1 MARANSSG
9 STSSPRSRPGQPLC
23 SLRSRACGSRSSL
36 RSPPPR
42 GSRPATLPPG
52 TLLRRFDGAIFRVRQ
67 VIADKGFVE
76 LEGVREP
83 YSEYKKIDELRFQF
97 AAPE

>member
-1 MARANSSG
+1 
-9 STSSPRSRPGQPLC
+9 
-23 SLRSRACGSRSSL
+23 
-36 RSPPPR
+36 
-42 GSRPATLPPG
+42 
-52 TLLRRFDGAIFRVRQ
+52 
-67 VIADKGFVE
+67 VIAEKGVVE